1 MKWLKKCDG
10 PTTNNFKMVPIFS
23 EFLEIIWVFLVKQ
36 EKEQQQKLSKTHY
49 GVFAKHVLRIK

>member
-1 MKWLKKCDG
+1 
-10 PTTNNFKMVPIFS
+10 MVPIFS

-36 EKEQQQKLSKTHY
+36 EKIQQQKLSKTHY